1 MYMYLLPSLST
12 GSSVASAG
20 KEDRSWLFN
29 ASFQPAPQQPV
40 PLSGIRT
47 SPQDDLPPPSKKT
60 KSEGRKH
67 REKEK
72 ERKEKEKKSHSK
84 ATAVQLKPK
93 TIWFD
98 ECGLAPENAYRV
110 DPQADHSNLQ
120 YSALYSGD
128 VAAYRRRF
136 GAHCVGLGP
145 HQAIEWTDNRG
156 KKGDKKHREKLH
168 RYFDAG
174 PPQSDS
180 LLYVGPQHQATRDV
194 STGGSTHAPFFIAL
208 EPASRDTSGEE
219 EGPVRGLTP
228 EAYISQQTAAYN
240 RSLQEDPHNVDLWLE
255 FLAFQRE
262 ASVWSGEPRGAAG
275 KALRAMNERKLAIFE
290 RALEHNPTSVELLMG
305 HLELLQEMGRDPE
318 TILKQWKNLVF
329 RMPNKPLLWIK
340 YSEFCRMQLTTFSTS
355 SLTALYQKGIT
366 TLTAIQEGV
375 MKSHRPEPNT
385 TPHLLA
391 LFVQC
396 CHSLAEAGQSE
407 KAVACYQALLEYNL
421 CCPPQLTSTDDSPV
435 TSKQRIAFF
444 EPFWDSGAPRVGENG
459 ATGWAQW
466 MQASQGGQAPKSL
479 SLIDA
484 RFLPH
489 SGALSV
495 TKGEEQETEEEEED
509 PELALIATH
518 PLPEAWLLLESH
530 RDQHNALPHRG
541 PEEDLTD
548 PERAVLFE
556 DISQYMFTIP
566 ESHLLLR
573 LVLQFLQFL
582 GAPTAGAPA
591 LDHLPHLLSSHMQC
605 ALDAL
610 PAHPGSRTRC
620 APPPQLQHTCAV
632 YPHRTCGVASG
643 YDAISSSHLL
653 HRLQQ
658 EHPPPPPS
666 VCLFISN
673 FCNQVL
679 SLLPDPAAQTI
690 IALVWIGFEVS
701 LVAPALRDLDQAKS
715 KHTKQRVKAIQKLM
729 KYLLKLE
736 GHRNNLSLWDCCCQL
751 ELLLVG
757 SKEALAMYESV
768 LSQYTT
774 ITPELLPLYQHYC
787 EVLMGLQTPLTPS
800 PSLLQQNFSRAL
812 HITMCVADGKH
823 FQKGQDHT
831 TSPSD
836 ILRTRRLYQQRV
848 GPESP
853 FSLIICRA
861 YFEYLSKDLQ
871 TACKALQQYASAVR
885 SRLATM
891 SLGNQEH
898 CILQAQLSQVY
909 HCQSHLLLWHA
920 ECNPMPPSLLWGT
933 LEQALSSFPDD
944 PYLLSRYTD
953 CQQPLYL
960 MGQLRKYFDT
970 HASKAQTA
978 IPWVHAVRAEVS
990 RYHRV
995 LEMSV
1000 GGGAGLE
1007 TSTGL
1012 VNRIRAILAR
1022 ATQSS
1027 NGRVCPLL
1035 WRLAIRFEVR
1045 TI

>member
-1 MYMYLLPSLST
+1 M
-12 GSSVASAG
+12 
-20 KEDRSWLFN
+20 
-29 ASFQPAPQQPV
+29 
-40 PLSGIRT
+40 
-47 SPQDDLPPPSKKT
+47 
-60 KSEGRKH
+60 
-67 REKEK
+67 
-72 ERKEKEKKSHSK
+72 
-84 ATAVQLKPK
+84 
-93 TIWFD
+93 
-98 ECGLAPENAYRV
+98 

-136 GAHCVGLGP
+136 GAHCVGLRP

-156 KKGDKKHREKLH
+156 KKGDKKHREKLQ
-168 RYFDAG
+168 RYFDAS

-180 LLYVGPQHQATRDV
+180 LLYVAHQLTRDI
-194 STGGSTHAPFFIAL
+194 STGANTHAPFFIAL
-208 EPASRDTSGEE
+208 EPASRDTGGEE
-219 EGPVRGLTP
+219 EGPVCGLTP
-228 EAYISQQTAAYN
+228 EVYISQQTAAYN
-240 RSLQEDPHNVDLWLE
+240 RSLQEDPHNVDLWIE

-262 ASVWSGEPRGAAG
+262 ASVWSGEPGVATG
-275 KALRAMNERKLAIFE
+275 KALRAMNERRLAIFE
-290 RALEHNPTSVELLMG
+290 RALENNPTSVELLVG

-318 TILKQWKNLVF
+318 TILKRWKDLVF

-396 CHSLAEAGQSE
+396 CHTLAEAGQSE
-407 KAVACYQALLEYNL
+407 KTVACYQALLEYNL
-421 CCPPQLTSTDDSPV
+421 CCPPQLTSADGSPV
-435 TSKQRIAFF
+435 TSKQKIAFF
-444 EPFWDSGAPRVGENG
+444 EPFWDSGAPRLGENG
-459 ATGWAQW
+459 ATGWGQW
-466 MQASQGGQAPKSL
+466 MQATQSGQTPKSL

-484 RFLPH
+484 HFLAR
-489 SGALSV
+489 SGALAV
-495 TKGEEQETEEEEED
+495 NKREEQETDEEEED
-509 PELALIATH
+509 PELVLIATH
-518 PLPEAWLLLESH
+518 PLPEAWLLLESY
-530 RDQHNALPHRG
+530 RDQHNALPYRG

-556 DISQYMFTIP
+556 DISQYMFTIQ

-573 LVLQFLQFL
+573 LVLQVLQFL

-591 LDHLPHLLSSHMQC
+591 LDHLPHLLSSHMHC

-610 PAHPGSRTRC
+610 PPHPGSRTRC
-620 APPPQLQHTCAV
+620 GPPHQLRHTCAV

-643 YDAISSSHLL
+643 HDAISSSQLL
-653 HRLQQ
+653 HRLQC

-666 VCLFISN
+666 MCLFISN
-673 FCNQVL
+673 ICNQVL
-679 SLLPDPAAQTI
+679 SLLPDPAAQTV

-729 KYLLKLE
+729 KCLLKLE

-757 SKEALAMYESV
+757 SKEALTMYESV

-774 ITPELLPLYQHYC
+774 ITPELLPLYQHCC

-800 PSLLQQNFSRAL
+800 PSSPLQQNFSHAL
-812 HITMCVADGKH
+812 HITMCVAEGKH
-823 FQKGQDHT
+823 IQRSHDHAI
-831 TSPSD
+831 SPSD
-836 ILRTRRLYQQRV
+836 IPRTRHLYQQKV
-848 GPESP
+848 GSESP
-853 FSLIICRA
+853 PSLIMCYA

-871 TACKALQQYASAVR
+871 TACKVLQQYTSAIR
-885 SRLATM
+885 SRLDAM
-891 SLGNQEH
+891 SHGSQEQL
-898 CILQAQLSQVY
+898 LQAQLSQVY
-909 HCQSHLLLWHA
+909 HCQSCLLLWHA
-920 ECNPMPPSLLWGT
+920 ECNPMPPSLLWDT
-933 LEQALSSFPDD
+933 LEQALSSFPND
-944 PYLLSRYTD
+944 PYLLSMYTD

-960 MGQLRKYFDT
+960 MGRLRKYFDT

-995 LEMSV
+995 LEVSV

-1022 ATQSS
+1022 ATQSN

-1045 TI
+1045 TICTIVIPK